1 MSKIKTVLVREYLVQ
16 IRRAGFWI
24 GTLGLPLFLV
34 LTFLLA
40 LWIGWAFAPSKP
52 SKSSQQPVIALVD
65 AAEVLDVA
73 VLNRSSEEG
82 TETTPAELSQIW
94 EQIELSASTK
104 QALQGLFAKTVSTL
118 NGPGYR
124 YEAYANRQAAYDAV
138 KQKQVKAAFVV
149 DADWQRNLN
158 CELILYDEKE
168 ESRVGLSAIRT
179 QLQTA
184 LLSLGFPPER
194 HADVLQ
200 PTRNM
205 VRSFTFSKPKKELGE
220 LIAKIRAMV
229 LPLLFMMLMLL
240 AIMTSTD
247 RLLRGLMEEKQ
258 NRVIELLLSS
268 VTANQL
274 MAGKVLGLGLI
285 GLTQLAIWL
294 LAMVVP
300 LTLVVTFLQVS
311 WLSLLTLVAFFV
323 AGYLLLATFMLAF
336 GSLGRDYQEASQ
348 WSLLWILLTLAPTF
362 FLGILIE
369 APESGLSR
377 LLTFIP
383 FSSPMTVAI
392 RMGMDKIGPWETT
405 AAWLFLLLNVVLGL
419 RLGARLF
426 RLGILMTGKAPNP
439 IELFRLFRHAA

>member
-1 MSKIKTVLVREYLVQ
+1 MI
-16 IRRAGFWI
+16 
-24 GTLGLPLFLV
+24 
-34 LTFLLA
+34 
-40 LWIGWAFAPSKP
+40 
-52 SKSSQQPVIALVD
+52 
-65 AAEVLDVA
+65 
-73 VLNRSSEEG
+73 
-82 TETTPAELSQIW
+82 
-94 EQIELSASTK
+94 
-104 QALQGLFAKTVSTL
+104 
-118 NGPGYR
+118 
-124 YEAYANRQAAYDAV
+124 
-138 KQKQVKAAFVV
+138 
-149 DADWQRNLN
+149 
-158 CELILYDEKE
+158 
-168 ESRVGLSAIRT
+168 
-179 QLQTA
+179 
-184 LLSLGFPPER
+184 
-194 HADVLQ
+194 
-200 PTRNM
+200 
-205 VRSFTFSKPKKELGE
+205 RSFTYPRPRREIGE
-220 LIAKIRAMV
+220 LIGKIRAIV

-268 VTANQL
+268 VSANQL
-274 MAGKVLGLGLI
+274 MAGKVLGLGLV

-383 FSSPMTVAI
+383 FCSPMTVAI
-392 RMGMDKIGPWETT
+392 RMGMEKIGPWEIA
-405 AAWLFLLLNVVLGL
+405 AAWSFLLLNVVLGL

-439 IELFRLFRHAA
+439 LELIRLFRHAA